1 MFNANDV
8 QSFSGT
14 YSIKLSRSLEFSGVG
29 GFSKIESKF
38 LQNVP
43 LDPALAS
50 LLGFSTGVVINYTHG
65 YHPSFSA
72 RLSRSFQRGVAF
84 LSSAYSVTPGNG
96 LFLTSTALSNSV
108 GYSYTGLR
116 LWSLGASATYL
127 RANSISNVIGGYGD
141 IDGSLSAS
149 RQIRRFIHMTLSLN
163 AMKYQSPSFTG
174 YNRLT
179 YSANLGLAFSPGTI
193 PLRVW

>member
-29 GFSKIESKF
+29 GFSKIEAKF
-38 LQNVP
+38 LQNVT
-43 LDPALAS
+43 LDPALAA
-50 LLGFSTGVVINYTHG
+50 LLGFSTGGKTNYTHG

-127 RANSISNVIGGYGD
+127 RANSISNVVGVYGD

-149 RQIRRFIHMTLSLN
+149 RQIHRFLHMTLSLN

-179 YSANLGLAFSPGTI
+179 YSASLGLAFSPGTI